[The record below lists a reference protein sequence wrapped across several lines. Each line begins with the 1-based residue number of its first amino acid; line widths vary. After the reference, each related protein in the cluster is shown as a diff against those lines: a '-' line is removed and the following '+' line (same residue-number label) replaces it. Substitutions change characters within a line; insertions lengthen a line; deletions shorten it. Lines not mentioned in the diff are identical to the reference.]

1 MSWFCTLPFSHL
13 HTTTDGKF
21 RLCCMATGDHQS
33 HNMHDHTIKDW
44 WYSDELNQLRKEFV
58 TGKLDKVKTICSK
71 CITDE
76 TNKAKSYRQYHD
88 ELLPQHIEDFDAI
101 IQSKNHFE
109 QTGEFKHFGRQLSL
123 SFRSF
128 GNYCN
133 LSCYTCLPQSSSRRT
148 TDLKKLG
155 WYEAFGGRHIKTVS
169 LESTFKQIEELLPET
184 AAMVIIGGEPL
195 LMKEHYDFLDMI
207 IESGHSKEIILSYTT
222 NLTLLNID
230 KRNFLDYVD
239 QFKQVAVNVSI
250 DGIGKRNDYIR
261 YGSNWDQLVNNYR
274 AIEGKVIRQVYF
286 TTSILSVFDCK
297 KAAEL
302 FPDILFDITIVT
314 TPDFL
319 SVKHLPEE
327 IKINLLKDLA
337 GNDKFKGIMKE
348 LNKDRDEKQFQ
359 KAINYIK
366 ALDRV
371 RDVKSYELFEEL
383 QDVLR

>member
-1 MSWFCTLPFSHL
+1 MSWLCTLPFSHL
-13 HTTTDGKF
+13 YTTTDGKF

-33 HNMHDHTIKDW
+33 HNIHDHTIKDW
-44 WYSDELNQLRKEFV
+44 WYSEELNQLRTEFV
-58 TGKLDKVKTICSK
+58 TGKLDKVNKVCSK
-71 CITDE
+71 CIIDE
-76 TNKAKSYRQYHD
+76 HNNVMSYRLYHD
-88 ELLPQHIEDFDAI
+88 ELLPQHIEDFST
-101 IQSKNHFE
+101 IQQSMDHFK

-123 SFRSF
+123 KLQIF

-155 WYEAFGGRHIKTVS
+155 WYEAFGGRHVKNISIDSVFEQIK
-169 LESTFKQIEELLPET
+169 ELLPET
-184 AAMVIIGGEPL
+184 AAIVIIGGEPL
-195 LMKEHYDFLDMI
+195 LMREHYDFLDMI
-207 IESGHSKEIILSYTT
+207 IQSGHSKEIILSYTT
-222 NLTLLNID
+222 NLTLLNLE
-230 KRNFLDYVD
+230 KKNFLDYVD

-250 DGIGKRNDYIR
+250 DGIGKRNEYIR
-261 YGSNWDQLVNNYR
+261 YGSNWDQLIKNYKL
-274 AIEGKVIRQVYF
+274 IEGKVLRQVYF

-319 SVKHLPEE
+319 SVKHLPED
-327 IKINLLKDLA
+327 IKTDLLIDLA
-337 GNDKFKGIMKE
+337 GNDKFKGIVKE

-371 RDVKSYELFEEL
+371 RDIKSYELFEEL
-383 QDVLR
+383 KDVLR